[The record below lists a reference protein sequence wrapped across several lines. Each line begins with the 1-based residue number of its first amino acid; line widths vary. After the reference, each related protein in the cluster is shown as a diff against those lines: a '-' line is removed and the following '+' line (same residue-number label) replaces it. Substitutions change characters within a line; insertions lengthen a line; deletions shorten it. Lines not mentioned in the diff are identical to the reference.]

1 MAILAAGDADFYQFT
16 LGKHAFELGDQGD
29 GGTFAADLKGVRHSL
44 AEAAELGALGASEGS
59 RRHGSR
65 HDTCDGQGED
75 LKKSV
80 FIAANRARLKPK
92 HDAPNSLTAT
102 PLNIQRGRP
111 NTSSIKI
118 FLRFLIEIVRPA
130 WDGVVKLKFKPG
142 MKLGRKVNTRVIQPL
157 DFSINDEK

>member
-1 MAILAAGDADFYQFT
+1 M
-16 LGKHAFELGDQGD
+16 
-29 GGTFAADLKGVRHSL
+29 
-44 AEAAELGALGASEGS
+44 
-59 RRHGSR
+59 
-65 HDTCDGQGED
+65 
-75 LKKSV
+75 KKSV

-102 PLNIQRGRP
+102 PLNILRGRP
-111 NTSSIKI
+111 DTSSIKI

-130 WDGVVKLKFKPG
+130 WDGVVKWKFKPG